1 MHTMDDLKD
10 LLIEMDCT
18 PDHVG
23 ELVNAIH
30 EVSNGHRR
38 FPVCMA
44 LAVYLK
50 LLISQSDCNPKEEL
64 DIILDLADAYGVTLQ
79 KRHKRDLKL

>member
-10 LLIEMDCT
+10 LLISMDCT

-23 ELVNAIH
+23 ELVNAIR
-30 EVSNGHRR
+30 ELTNGHRR
-38 FPVCMA
+38 LPVCMA

-50 LLISQSDCNPKEEL
+50 FLIEQTDGDPKAEL
-64 DIILDLADAYGVTLQ
+64 EVILDLADAYGVDLRQ
-79 KRHKRDLKL
+79 RD